1 MRSLDFIAPAGR
13 VLTRGGAPFFWL
25 ADTCWS
31 AFTNMTDAEWQD
43 YLAKR
48 AAQGFNVVQVNALPQ
63 WDRCGSTLGLYPFP
77 TQDGL
82 TFAYDGTLNA
92 AYFAR
97 AGQMAALAAAHG
109 ITLAVVVQ
117 WCNYVPGTWASA
129 KHGENVLPAAMV
141 EPVVKAICD
150 TFYKYSPVFIISG
163 DADFETPQ
171 AVERYL
177 WVTHLVEQYAPGAPL
192 AYHLSGRNDRL
203 PPELAAHA
211 ALYLYQSGHN
221 PAYRSMARTLA
232 QSFRARTP
240 ARPVLNSEPCYE
252 QMGYSQLAYGR
263 HRREDCRCALWT
275 SLLSGACAGIT
286 YGAHG
291 VWNWYKP
298 NMPENPISGEGFL
311 QAPVCTDALALPGA
325 EDFAFARRLLDFWGS
340 WDFTPCPALPAVY
353 RDDISAAQCCTR
365 TVLYLPTAAPLRL
378 AGDHTA
384 AHLYFI
390 DLEKQD
396 RLPARCT
403 YQNGQTCVEQAPC
416 YRDALLIIE
425 QENMPC

>member
-1 MRSLDFIAPAGR
+1 MPRITPATR
-13 VLTRGGAPFFWL
+13 TLTRGGAPFFWL
-25 ADTCWS
+25 GDTCWS
-31 AFTNMTDAEWQD
+31 AFTNMTDDEWQD
-43 YLAKR
+43 YIIKR

-77 TQDGL
+77 TDDGL
-82 TFAYDGTLNA
+82 TFCYDGTLNPL
-92 AYFAR
+92 YFAR
-97 AGQMAALAAAHG
+97 AGQMAAFAAEHG

-129 KHGENVLPAAMV
+129 KHSENILPAAMA
-141 EPVVKAICD
+141 EPVVKKICD
-150 TFYKYSPVFIISG
+150 TFYKYDPVFLISG
-163 DADFETPQ
+163 DADFETPT

-177 WVTHLVEQYAPGAPL
+177 WVTRLVEQYAPGAPL

-203 PPELAAHA
+203 PPELADHA

-221 PAYRSMARTLA
+221 PAYQYTARTLA

-240 ARPVLNSEPCYE
+240 AKPVLNSEPCYE

-263 HRREDCRCALWT
+263 HRREDCRRALWT
-275 SLLSGACAGIT
+275 SLLAGACAGIT

-298 NMPENPISGEGFL
+298 DMPDNPVSGEGFL
-311 QAPVCTDALALPGA
+311 QALPCTAALALPGA
-325 EDFAFARRLLDFWGS
+325 GDYAFARRLCEHWGR
-340 WDFTPCPALPAVY
+340 WDFAPCPGLLAQY
-353 RDDISAAQCCTR
+353 RDDIPAARCGSR

-378 AGDHTA
+378 VGDHTA
-384 AHLYFI
+384 GRCYFI
-390 DLEKQD
+390 DLETQD
-396 RLPARCT
+396 TLPARRRC
-403 YQNGQTCVEQAPC
+403 QDGQTHINQAPC

-425 QENMPC
+425 GE